1 MKINNAV
8 FLSYLHCPYKACLL
22 LEGRSG
28 QRTDYETLMA
38 DLDSGYKALAQ
49 AALDGGRVSAAAVDC
64 GDNVSGI
71 GASQLVTFDAKIEHG
86 SFECILDAL
95 KPEADSFAGGPRY
108 LPVVFCRTER
118 VPRFEELR
126 LALGGHLLSLVQRS
140 RPATGIVINGA
151 NCSLKT
157 VRLTPKYP
165 AIERIV
171 AGLVS
176 LATGQY
182 RPPLILNS
190 HCPACEFQQS
200 CADEA
205 KKEGNLSLLHR
216 MTDKVIRQYNHKG
229 IFTINQLSYTFH
241 PRRKSKRVKAR
252 GRPHSYALQS
262 MAIRDQKVYVL
273 DLPALPSAE
282 TQVFIDM
289 EGDPDDKFVY
299 LIGLLVVRDG
309 QETCHSFWADTR
321 EDEALIFDQL
331 DCALTDMANPR
342 LFHYGPYEAHVVKRV
357 ASRAAESRL
366 NGIADIGLTNVLS
379 EVYSKIYFPT
389 YSNSLKDI
397 AGYLGYDWRT
407 RGATGLDAIVWRNRW
422 ESSHDDKLKQR
433 LVEYNLDDCRALK
446 HLTSF
451 LSGVEDAVTPCN
463 GSATKS
469 NVISVEALDDGALK
483 SRHEW
488 GQKKSAIPEF
498 EAISK
503 CAYFDY
509 QRSRVYIRTNPA
521 LRQIRR
527 RQRKSERK
535 PSYRATRTVEY
546 RARKC
551 PYCKSAKF
559 CQDGT
564 RVRSKVS
571 LDLRISR
578 AGIARRVTRC
588 RSKVYRCSACGR
600 PFVPR
605 AYTCQERFG
614 HSLAAWAIHQH
625 LANRITFENLET
637 TIRECFNLPLNFR
650 HIYQFKG
657 RFAQYYDKTYRH
669 ILEKLISGTLL
680 HVDETKVNLMKGS
693 CYVWVFTNMEEVAF
707 VLRPDRNAAF
717 LHELLR
723 PFRGVLVSDFFL
735 GYDSLKCSQQKCL
748 VHLMR
753 DFNDG
758 LLADPFDQEL
768 KELGQKFGHLL
779 QAIIATVDRF
789 GLKKRHLRK
798 HKQAVSL
805 FLASIEP
812 LTSDSEL
819 VRKLKKRITKYSR
832 RLFTFLD
839 FDGVPWNNNNA
850 EHAVKHFA
858 KYRRLA
864 NGRFSEHG
872 LKDYLKLL
880 SVFETCKYKAV
891 SFLEFLL
898 SKERDIDS
906 FAERM

>member
-1 MKINNAV
+1 MSRKVTILGHWDSRKAKREPAPLSWGEERTKILLLACCYQEGPGTRPRAALPSRCVGSAKLAPVDVENASSCAGRTVGRTTARLCSLHDAPDAAPLEQPMKINNAV

-366 NGIADIGLTNVLS
+366 NGIADIRLTNVLS

-407 RGATGLDAIVWRNRW
+407 RGA
-422 ESSHDDKLKQR
+422 
-433 LVEYNLDDCRALK
+433 
-446 HLTSF
+446 
-451 LSGVEDAVTPCN
+451 
-463 GSATKS
+463 
-469 NVISVEALDDGALK
+469 
-483 SRHEW
+483 
-488 GQKKSAIPEF
+488 
-498 EAISK
+498 
-503 CAYFDY
+503 
-509 QRSRVYIRTNPA
+509 
-521 LRQIRR
+521 
-527 RQRKSERK
+527 
-535 PSYRATRTVEY
+535 
-546 RARKC
+546 
-551 PYCKSAKF
+551 
-559 CQDGT
+559 
-564 RVRSKVS
+564 
-571 LDLRISR
+571 
-578 AGIARRVTRC
+578 
-588 RSKVYRCSACGR
+588 
-600 PFVPR
+600 
-605 AYTCQERFG
+605 
-614 HSLAAWAIHQH
+614 LAWM
-625 LANRITFENLET
+625 
-637 TIRECFNLPLNFR
+637 P
-650 HIYQFKG
+650 
-657 RFAQYYDKTYRH
+657 
-669 ILEKLISGTLL
+669 
-680 HVDETKVNLMKGS
+680 
-693 CYVWVFTNMEEVAF
+693 
-707 VLRPDRNAAF
+707 
-717 LHELLR
+717 
-723 PFRGVLVSDFFL
+723 
-735 GYDSLKCSQQKCL
+735 
-748 VHLMR
+748 
-753 DFNDG
+753 
-758 LLADPFDQEL
+758 
-768 KELGQKFGHLL
+768 
-779 QAIIATVDRF
+779 
-789 GLKKRHLRK
+789 
-798 HKQAVSL
+798 
-805 FLASIEP
+805 
-812 LTSDSEL
+812 
-819 VRKLKKRITKYSR
+819 
-832 RLFTFLD
+832 
-839 FDGVPWNNNNA
+839 
-850 EHAVKHFA
+850 
-858 KYRRLA
+858 
-864 NGRFSEHG
+864 
-872 LKDYLKLL
+872 
-880 SVFETCKYKAV
+880 
-891 SFLEFLL
+891 
-898 SKERDIDS
+898 
-906 FAERM
+906 